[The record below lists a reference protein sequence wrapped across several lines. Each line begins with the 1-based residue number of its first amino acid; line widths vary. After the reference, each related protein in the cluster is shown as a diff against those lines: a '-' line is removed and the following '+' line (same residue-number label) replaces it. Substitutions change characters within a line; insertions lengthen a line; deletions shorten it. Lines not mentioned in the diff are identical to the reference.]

1 MLRRSLSIC
10 AVMAALV
17 HAGWSATADAEQG
30 RGASSRIGRPL
41 SDPATVAVPEAVP
54 DEATINTDAQTPPDL
69 PGTTAPGTQP
79 ASPDSGTTASPPTS
93 SSAEEQFSPS
103 MLALRSK
110 VRKCLSTYYHEPIQV
125 ADHSPWGIMHA
136 LIAYGVDTEIL
147 SNGRNV
153 NAVGHL
159 CFNQPGRGMQLM
171 TLNKQRIEVRIG
183 PGYQGHSGQFLAML
197 AQSKV
202 RTDYPI
208 RIEGHEFTVA
218 DLIESEKLGC
228 RTRTELTFKLIGLSH
243 YLPLDAQWKND
254 LGEPWSISRLI
265 KEELAQ
271 NVVGSACGGTHRMT
285 GFSYAVNKTIKLGG
299 EFEGQFLRAKKFVD
313 SYHEYIF
320 KLQNAD
326 GSFSTNWFEGRGEAP
341 EAKRRV
347 ETTGHM
353 LEWLVCSLAADEL
366 QDPRVVKSVD
376 YLSGLLLELAKQKQT
391 VEIGPRGHAI
401 HGLAIYADRVFG
413 DRPGERD
420 TVLARKAA
428 TKSDSPPAKR

>member
-1 MLRRSLSIC
+1 
-10 AVMAALV
+10 
-17 HAGWSATADAEQG
+17 
-30 RGASSRIGRPL
+30 
-41 SDPATVAVPEAVP
+41 
-54 DEATINTDAQTPPDL
+54 
-69 PGTTAPGTQP
+69 
-79 ASPDSGTTASPPTS
+79 
-93 SSAEEQFSPS
+93 
-103 MLALRSK
+103 MLALRAK

-136 LIAYGVDTEIL
+136 LIAYGVDTEIV
-147 SNGRNV
+147 SNGRHV
-153 NAVGHL
+153 NAIGHL
-159 CFNQPGRGMQLM
+159 CFNQPCRGMQLM
-171 TLNKQRIEVRIG
+171 TLNRQRIEVQIG

-202 RTDYPI
+202 KSEYPI
-208 RIEGHEFTVA
+208 RIEGREFTVA

-228 RTRTELTFKLIGLSH
+228 RTKTELTFKLIGLSH
-243 YLPLDAQWKND
+243 YLPPLDAQWKND
-254 LGEPWSISRLI
+254 LGESWSVARLI

-285 GFSYAVNKTIKLGG
+285 GFSYAVNKTLKQGG
-299 EFEGQFLRAKKFVD
+299 EFEGQFLRAEKFVN

-320 KLQNAD
+320 KLQNSD

-353 LEWLVCSLAADEL
+353 LEWLVCSLPSDEL

-376 YLSGLLLELAKQKQT
+376 YLSGLLLQLAKQKQT
-391 VEIGPRGHAI
+391 VEIGPRGHAL

-420 TVLARKAA
+420 TVLARKAS
-428 TKSDSPPAKR
+428 TDGESVPAKR